1 MFWVLCPR
9 PYTWLDIVSID
20 AYLCVLCTEVV
31 AISSAIFGVA
41 VLNSFLHDIPFIT
54 FLTFSDFPLG
64 HSPLF

>member
-31 AISSAIFGVA
+31 AIIFCYLWRGCVEQ
-41 VLNSFLHDIPFIT
+41 
-54 FLTFSDFPLG
+54 FSP
-64 HSPLF
+64 